1 MCFHGVPWVSVLALG
16 LCAFMVYLW
25 SLSFRFMCFYGVPL
39 VSVLVLGLCAFIHGI
54 PLLPFSLLASGL
66 CAFMVYLWFL
76 SSGFMCFH
84 GLSCLFLPWGFKDQA
99 ADGQQHRPRT
109 PDPHLP
115 DCIMQLLGFL
125 FENTCMMRWKVPQKY
140 EIVT

>member
-1 MCFHGVPWVSVLALG
+1 
-16 LCAFMVYLW
+16 
-25 SLSFRFMCFYGVPL
+25 MCFYGVPL
-39 VSVLVLGLCAFIHGI
+39 VSVLALGLCAFIHGI

-109 PDPHLP
+109 PDSTPARLYYAT
-115 DCIMQLLGFL
+115 IGIF
-125 FENTCMMRWKVPQKY
+125 V
-140 EIVT
+140 